1 MKIIVETKG
10 AFGLLCPYTRAY
22 VRPTGPTL
30 VGMNSFMSE
39 RIAAGQL
46 TLLAANIKM
55 EATDEEFLVYLAE
68 SKSEKAKGAKAEVKA
83 QSLAIASFAAN
94 FAHEDADEALD
105 PTEDDAPENIASE
118 DEAEDDDAPPI
129 PGAPGEPD
137 GSENDPPIK
146 KKSGK
151 KG

>member
-10 AFGLLCPYTRAY
+10 KFGLLCPYSRAY
-22 VRPTGPTL
+22 VRHTGPTL

-55 EATDEEFLVYLAE
+55 EATDKEFRVYMTE
-68 SKSEKAKGAKAEVKA
+68 SKSEKANGDKAEAKA
-83 QSLAIASFAAN
+83 QSLAIAAFAVN
-94 FAHEDADEALD
+94 FAHEDADEAVD
-105 PTEDDAPENIASE
+105 P
-118 DEAEDDDAPPI
+118 AEDDDAPPI

-137 GSENDPPIK
+137 GSETAPVDPEPLTKAEK
-146 KKSGK
+146 KAARKAA